1 MHLMLINHC
10 LLTCINSKNAGK
22 NFKLPSFY
30 LAFSQTLLIF
40 AFRYYLGRKY
50 PLLIRLMLKLEEHL
64 SHLQVLWKSTL
75 LLLFLL
81 GIMILCR
88 GSIEVIVNL
97 VLDNVPIMIVVATV
111 LVVEA
116 VGEASR
122 NVLIM
127 VVLITYVD
135 TPFFTYQYLESRFQR
150 RLYLILSTSDFM

>member
-1 MHLMLINHC
+1 
-10 LLTCINSKNAGK
+10 
-22 NFKLPSFY
+22 
-30 LAFSQTLLIF
+30 
-40 AFRYYLGRKY
+40 
-50 PLLIRLMLKLEEHL
+50 MLKLEEHL

-135 TPFFTYQYLESRFQR
+135 TPFLTYQYLESRFQR